1 MKKRILYMAM
11 MAAAFTS
18 CQDNTT
24 ETEYPHD
31 ASLDI
36 KVGSID
42 CGSADAVVVENI
54 TKSATTRASQ
64 KAEEVEWLKD
74 PLLKGIDVS
83 YYLRSDENKNTSTA
97 VLKLLP
103 ETDQVAGDSTKYSF
117 NYKDE
122 NGQETPKPAQW
133 KGNAGHVFH
142 GFYIPE
148 GISNGDIS
156 NQSESEIS
164 NELNAES
171 YYDKL
176 WRYLSMP
183 PNHEIMATVGY
194 VRLPFRH
201 RLSRVLAYV
210 LIDPDLKTSIKDN
223 IISFENVKVLQKV
236 VGTTPKWTTARKVVP
251 HSMGTSGSVNKK
263 LEQTDENF
271 LVFRNTTSN
280 TFVYPTDDAWA
291 NVKAAYDN
299 NKENSGYEEINY
311 GKVPCFDIIVRP
323 TYTSS
328 ALVMYDEDMSNGMT
342 AAKYADKTNSIDF
355 VVDLVNGLSYNKTF
369 KFDLD
374 ANYQTAVFL
383 RISREKVDYQTMG
396 SELWQ
401 QYEATDG
408 YYGVDNDLNHRLS
421 LAGGS
426 WQRAYRNSSFDPGIT
441 DGDSYMEQ
449 YVDGTK
455 WIEMFKNA
463 VMPTETIKAN
473 IPSDNHWGDY
483 FVLDNDITINT
494 SDLSSDFIFTGH
506 LDGRGHTIELTGER
520 GYLFD
525 GLNGTY
531 DVQPGQANCHLEKD
545 LDGNSA
551 TIPLKGYRAEVM
563 NLKIK
568 GGKLFSSAAEADKEN
583 KITGIVY
590 NCKEETE

>member
-11 MAAAFTS
+11 MAAAFAS
-18 CQDNTT
+18 CQDNTI

-64 KAEEVEWLKD
+64 KAEDVEWLKD
-74 PLLKGIDVS
+74 PLRNGIDVR
-83 YYLRSDENKNTSTA
+83 YYLRSDKDQNTSTA

-103 ETDQVAGDSTKYSF
+103 ETEQVAGDSTKYSF
-117 NYKDE
+117 NYKEE
-122 NGQETPKPAQW
+122 NGQETQKPAQW

-142 GFYIPE
+142 GFYIPDD
-148 GISNGDIS
+148 ISNGDIS

-164 NELNAES
+164 NEQNAES

-210 LIDPDLKTSIKDN
+210 LIDPDLKTSIKDD
-223 IISFENVKVLQKV
+223 IISFENVKVLEKV
-236 VGTTPKWTTARKVVP
+236 EGTTPRWKTARKVVP

-328 ALVMYDEDMSNGMT
+328 ALVMYDEDMSNGMNT
-342 AAKYADKTNSIDF
+342 AKYADETNSIDF

-426 WQRAYRNSSFDPGIT
+426 WQRAYRNSSFDPEIT
-441 DGDSYMEQ
+441 DGDFYKEQ
-449 YVDGTK
+449 YVDDDT
-455 WIEMFKNA
+455 WIGMFKNA
-463 VMPTETIKAN
+463 VMPTDTIKAN
-473 IPSDNHWGDY
+473 ILSDNHWGDY
-483 FVLDNDITINT
+483 FVLDKDITIDV
-494 SDLSSDFIFTGH
+494 SEFPADFIFTGH
-506 LDGRGHTIELTGER
+506 LDGRGHTIVLTGER

-551 TIPLKGYRAEVM
+551 TIPLSGYRAEVM

-568 GGKLFSSAAEADKEN
+568 GGKLFSSTAEEDKEN

>member
-11 MAAAFTS
+11 MAAAFAS
-18 CQDNTT
+18 CQDNTI

-64 KAEEVEWLKD
+64 KAEDVEWLKD
-74 PLLKGIDVS
+74 PLRNGIDVS

-122 NGQETPKPAQW
+122 NGQETTKPAQW

-148 GISNGDIS
+148 GISNGEIG
-156 NQSESEIS
+156 NQSKSEIS
-164 NELNAES
+164 NEPNAES

-210 LIDPDLKTSIKDN
+210 LIDPDLKTSIKDD
-223 IISFENVKVLQKV
+223 IISFENVKVLEKV
-236 VGTTPKWTTARKVVP
+236 EGTTPKWTTARKVVP

-328 ALVMYDEDMSNGMT
+328 ALVMYDEDMSNGMN
-342 AAKYADKTNSIDF
+342 AAKYADETNSIDF

-441 DGDSYMEQ
+441 DGDFYKEQ
-449 YVDGTK
+449 YVDSTK
-455 WIEMFKNA
+455 WIRMFKNA
-463 VMPTETIKAN
+463 VMPTDTIKAN
-473 IPSDNHWGDY
+473 ILSDNHWGDY
-483 FVLDNDITINT
+483 FVLDKDITIDV
-494 SDLSSDFIFTGH
+494 SEFPADFIFTGH

-531 DVQPGQANCHLEKD
+531 DAQPGQANCHLEKD

-568 GGKLFSSAAEADKEN
+568 GGKLFSPAAVEDKEN

-590 NCKEETE
+590 NCEEVTE

>member
-54 TKSATTRASQ
+54 TKSATTRASH

-148 GISNGDIS
+148 GISNGEIG
-156 NQSESEIS
+156 NQSKSEIS
-164 NELNAES
+164 NEQNSES

-328 ALVMYDEDMSNGMT
+328 ALVMYDEDMSSEMT
-342 AAKYADKTNSIDF
+342 AAKYAAETNSIDF

-463 VMPTETIKAN
+463 VMPTDTIKPN

-531 DVQPGQANCHLEKD
+531 DAQPGQANCHLEKD

-568 GGKLFSSAAEADKEN
+568 GGKLFKEN
-583 KITGIVY
+583 ATITGIVY
-590 NCKEETE
+590 NCKEVTE

>member
-11 MAAAFTS
+11 MAAAFAS
-18 CQDNTT
+18 CQDNTI

-64 KAEEVEWLKD
+64 KAEDVEWLKD

-122 NGQETPKPAQW
+122 NGQETQKPAQW

-148 GISNGDIS
+148 GISNGEIG
-156 NQSESEIS
+156 NQSKSEIS
-164 NELNAES
+164 NEPNAES

-210 LIDPDLKTSIKDN
+210 LIDPDLKTSIKDS
-223 IISFENVKVLQKV
+223 IISFENVKVLEKV
-236 VGTTPKWTTARKVVP
+236 EGTTPRWTTARKVVP

-328 ALVMYDEDMSNGMT
+328 ALVMYDEDMSNGMN
-342 AAKYADKTNSIDF
+342 AAKYADETNSIDF

-441 DGDSYMEQ
+441 DGDFYKEQ
-449 YVDGTK
+449 YVDSTK
-455 WIEMFKNA
+455 WIGMFKNA
-463 VMPTETIKAN
+463 VMPTDTIKAN

-531 DVQPGQANCHLEKD
+531 EAAAGQANCHKE
-545 LDGNSA
+545 GGV
-551 TIPLKGYRAEVM
+551 IVPEKGYRAEVR
-563 NLKIK
+563 NVKIK

-590 NCKEETE
+590 DCEEVTE

>member
-11 MAAAFTS
+11 MAAAFAS
-18 CQDNTT
+18 CQDNTI

-64 KAEEVEWLKD
+64 KAEEVEWLKV
-74 PLLKGIDVS
+74 PLRNGIDVS

-103 ETDQVAGDSTKYSF
+103 ETEQVAGDSTKYSF

-122 NGQETPKPAQW
+122 NGQETQKPAQW

-142 GFYIPE
+142 GFYIPDD
-148 GISNGDIS
+148 ISNGDIS

-194 VRLPFRH
+194 VRLPFRD

-210 LIDPDLKTSIKDN
+210 LIDPDLKTSIKDS
-223 IISFENVKVLQKV
+223 IISFENVKVLEKV
-236 VGTTPKWTTARKVVP
+236 EGTTPRWTTARKVVP

-328 ALVMYDEDMSNGMT
+328 ALVMYDEDMSNGMN
-342 AAKYADKTNSIDF
+342 AAKYADETNSIDF

-441 DGDSYMEQ
+441 DGDFYKEQ
-449 YVDGTK
+449 YVDSTK
-455 WIEMFKNA
+455 WIGMFKNA
-463 VMPTETIKAN
+463 VMPTDTIKAN
-473 IPSDNHWGDY
+473 ILSDNHWGDY
-483 FVLDNDITINT
+483 FVLDKDITIDV
-494 SDLSSDFIFTGH
+494 SEFPADFIFTGH
-506 LDGRGHTIELTGER
+506 LDGRGHTITLTGER

-531 DVQPGQANCHLEKD
+531 DAQPGQANCHLEKD

-568 GGKLFSSAAEADKEN
+568 GGKLFKEN
-583 KITGIVY
+583 ATITGIVY

>member
-11 MAAAFTS
+11 MAAAFAS
-18 CQDNTT
+18 CQDNTI

-64 KAEEVEWLKD
+64 KAEDVEWLKD
-74 PLLKGIDVS
+74 PLRNGIDVS

-103 ETDQVAGDSTKYSF
+103 ETHQVAGDSTKYSF

-148 GISNGDIS
+148 GISNGEIG
-156 NQSESEIS
+156 NQSKSEIS

-236 VGTTPKWTTARKVVP
+236 EGTTPKWTTARKVVP

-328 ALVMYDEDMSNGMT
+328 ALVMYDEDMSNGMN
-342 AAKYADKTNSIDF
+342 AAKYADETNSIDF

-441 DGDSYMEQ
+441 DGDFYKEQ
-449 YVDGTK
+449 YVDSTK
-455 WIEMFKNA
+455 WIGMFKNA
-463 VMPTETIKAN
+463 VMPTDTIKAN

-531 DVQPGQANCHLEKD
+531 EAAAGQANCHKE
-545 LDGNSA
+545 GGV
-551 TIPLKGYRAEVM
+551 IVPEKGYRAEVM

-568 GGKLFSSAAEADKEN
+568 GGKLFSSAAEEDKEN

-590 NCKEETE
+590 NCKEVTE

>member
-11 MAAAFTS
+11 MAAAFAS
-18 CQDNTT
+18 CQDNTI

-64 KAEEVEWLKD
+64 KAEEVEWLKV
-74 PLLKGIDVS
+74 PLRNGIDVS

-103 ETDQVAGDSTKYSF
+103 ETHQVAGDSTKYSF

-122 NGQETPKPAQW
+122 NGQETQKPAQW

-148 GISNGDIS
+148 GISNGEIG
-156 NQSESEIS
+156 NQSKSEIS
-164 NELNAES
+164 NEPNAES

-210 LIDPDLKTSIKDN
+210 LIDPDLKTSIKDS
-223 IISFENVKVLQKV
+223 IISFENVKVLEKV
-236 VGTTPKWTTARKVVP
+236 EGTTPRWTTARKVVP

-328 ALVMYDEDMSNGMT
+328 ALVMYDEDMSNGMN
-342 AAKYADKTNSIDF
+342 AAKYADETNSIDF

-441 DGDSYMEQ
+441 DGDFYKEQ
-449 YVDGTK
+449 YVDSTK
-455 WIEMFKNA
+455 WIGMFKNA
-463 VMPTETIKAN
+463 VMPTDTIKAN

-494 SDLSSDFIFTGH
+494 SNLPSDFIFTGH
-506 LDGRGHTIELTGER
+506 LDGRGHTITLTGER

-551 TIPLKGYRAEVM
+551 TIPLSGYRAEVM

-568 GGKLFSSAAEADKEN
+568 GGKLFSSTAE
-583 KITGIVY
+583 
-590 NCKEETE
+590 EEHYIAYW

>member
-11 MAAAFTS
+11 MAAAFAS
-18 CQDNTT
+18 CQDNTI

-64 KAEEVEWLKD
+64 KAEDVEWLKD
-74 PLLKGIDVS
+74 PLRNGIDVS

-122 NGQETPKPAQW
+122 NGQESQKPAQW

-148 GISNGDIS
+148 GISNGEIG

-164 NELNAES
+164 NEPNAES

-210 LIDPDLKTSIKDN
+210 LIDPDLKTSIKDD
-223 IISFENVKVLQKV
+223 IISFENVKVLEKV
-236 VGTTPKWTTARKVVP
+236 EGTTPRWTTARKVVP

-328 ALVMYDEDMSNGMT
+328 ALVMYDEDMSNGMN
-342 AAKYADKTNSIDF
+342 AAKYADETNSIDF

-426 WQRAYRNSSFDPGIT
+426 WQRAYRNSSFKPGIT
-441 DGDSYMEQ
+441 DGDFYKEQ
-449 YVDGTK
+449 YVDDDIWK
-455 WIEMFKNA
+455 QYFFSA
-463 VMPTETIKAN
+463 VMPNYIE
-473 IPSDNHWGDY
+473 PLEESYVMNHWGDY
-483 FVLDNDITINT
+483 FVLDKDITINV
-494 SDLSSDFIFTGH
+494 SEFPADFIFTGH
-506 LDGRGHTIELTGER
+506 LDGRGYTITLTGGTDDTR
-520 GYLFD
+520 YLFD

-531 DVQPGQANCHLEKD
+531 DAEAGQANCHKE
-545 LDGNSA
+545 GGV
-551 TIPLKGYRAEVM
+551 IVPEKGYRAEVM

-568 GGKLFSSAAEADKEN
+568 GGKLFKEN
-583 KITGIVY
+583 ATITGIVY

>member
-64 KAEEVEWLKD
+64 KAEEVEWLKV
-74 PLLKGIDVS
+74 PLRNGIDVR

-103 ETDQVAGDSTKYSF
+103 ETHQVAGDSTKYSF

-122 NGQETPKPAQW
+122 NGQETQKPAQW

-148 GISNGDIS
+148 GISNGEIG
-156 NQSESEIS
+156 NQSKSEIS
-164 NELNAES
+164 NEPNAES

-223 IISFENVKVLQKV
+223 IISFENVKVLEKV
-236 VGTTPKWTTARKVVP
+236 EGTTPKWTTARKVVP

-328 ALVMYDEDMSNGMT
+328 ALVMYDEDMSNGMN
-342 AAKYADKTNSIDF
+342 AAKYADETNSIDF

-463 VMPTETIKAN
+463 VMPIDTIKAN

-531 DVQPGQANCHLEKD
+531 DAQPGQANCHLEKD

>member
-11 MAAAFTS
+11 MAAAFAS
-18 CQDNTT
+18 CQDNTI

-64 KAEEVEWLKD
+64 KAEEVEWLKV
-74 PLLKGIDVS
+74 PLRNGIDVS

-122 NGQETPKPAQW
+122 NGQETTKPAQW

-142 GFYIPE
+142 GFYIPDD
-148 GISNGDIS
+148 ISNGDIS

-236 VGTTPKWTTARKVVP
+236 EGTTPKWTTARKVVP

-328 ALVMYDEDMSNGMT
+328 ALVMYDEDMSNGMN
-342 AAKYADKTNSIDF
+342 AAKYADETNSIDF

-426 WQRAYRNSSFDPGIT
+426 WQRAYRNSSFDPEIT
-441 DGDSYMEQ
+441 DGDFYKEQ
-449 YVDGTK
+449 YVDDDT
-455 WIEMFKNA
+455 WIGMFKNA
-463 VMPTETIKAN
+463 VMPTDTIKAN
-473 IPSDNHWGDY
+473 ILSDNHWGDY
-483 FVLDNDITINT
+483 FVLDNDITIDV
-494 SDLSSDFIFTGH
+494 SEFPADFIFTGH
-506 LDGRGHTIELTGER
+506 LDGRGHTITLTGGTDDTR
-520 GYLFD
+520 YLFD

-531 DVQPGQANCHLEKD
+531 DAEAGQANCHKE
-545 LDGNSA
+545 GGV
-551 TIPLKGYRAEVM
+551 IVPEKGYRAEVM

-568 GGKLFSSAAEADKEN
+568 GGKLFSPAAVEDKET

-590 NCKEETE
+590 NCKEVTE

>member
-11 MAAAFTS
+11 MAAAFAS

-64 KAEEVEWLKD
+64 KAEDVEWLKD

-122 NGQETPKPAQW
+122 YGQETQKPAQW

-148 GISNGDIS
+148 GISNGEIG
-156 NQSESEIS
+156 NQSKSEIS
-164 NELNAES
+164 NEQNAES

-210 LIDPDLKTSIKDN
+210 LIDPDLKTSIKDS
-223 IISFENVKVLQKV
+223 IISFENVKVLEKV
-236 VGTTPKWTTARKVVP
+236 EGTTPRWTTARKVVP

-328 ALVMYDEDMSNGMT
+328 ALVMYDEDMSNGMN
-342 AAKYADKTNSIDF
+342 AAKYADETNSIDF

-441 DGDSYMEQ
+441 DGDFYKEQ
-449 YVDGTK
+449 YVDSTK
-455 WIEMFKNA
+455 WIGMFKNA
-463 VMPTETIKAN
+463 VMPTDTIKAN
-473 IPSDNHWGDY
+473 ILNDNHWGDY

-494 SDLSSDFIFTGH
+494 SNLPSDFIFTGH
-506 LDGRGHTIELTGER
+506 LDGRGHTITLTGER

-551 TIPLKGYRAEVM
+551 TIPLSGYRAEVM

-568 GGKLFSSAAEADKEN
+568 GGKLFSSTAEEDKEN

>member
-11 MAAAFTS
+11 MAAAFAS
-18 CQDNTT
+18 CQDNTI

-64 KAEEVEWLKD
+64 KAEEVEWLKV
-74 PLLKGIDVS
+74 PLRNGIDVS

-103 ETDQVAGDSTKYSF
+103 ETHQVAGDSTKYSF
-117 NYKDE
+117 NYKHE
-122 NGQETPKPAQW
+122 NGQETTKPAQW

-148 GISNGDIS
+148 GISNGEIG
-156 NQSESEIS
+156 NQSKSEIS
-164 NELNAES
+164 NELNEES

-210 LIDPDLKTSIKDN
+210 LIDPDLKTSIKDS
-223 IISFENVKVLQKV
+223 IISFENVKVLEKV
-236 VGTTPKWTTARKVVP
+236 EGTTPKWTTARKVVP

-328 ALVMYDEDMSNGMT
+328 ALVMYDEDMSNGMN
-342 AAKYADKTNSIDF
+342 AAKYADETNSIDF

-426 WQRAYRNSSFDPGIT
+426 WQRAYRNSSFKPGIT
-441 DGDSYMEQ
+441 DGDFYKEQ
-449 YVDGTK
+449 YVDDDIWK
-455 WIEMFKNA
+455 QYFFSA
-463 VMPTETIKAN
+463 VMPNYIE
-473 IPSDNHWGDY
+473 PLEESYVMNHWGDY
-483 FVLDNDITINT
+483 FVLDKDITINV
-494 SDLSSDFIFTGH
+494 SEFPADFIFTGH
-506 LDGRGHTIELTGER
+506 LDGRGYTITLTGGTDDTR
-520 GYLFD
+520 YLFD

-531 DVQPGQANCHLEKD
+531 DAEAGQANCHKE
-545 LDGNSA
+545 GGV
-551 TIPLKGYRAEVM
+551 IVPEKGYRAEVM

-568 GGKLFSSAAEADKEN
+568 GGKLFKEN
-583 KITGIVY
+583 ATITGIVY

>member
-11 MAAAFTS
+11 MAAAFAS
-18 CQDNTT
+18 CQDNTI

-103 ETDQVAGDSTKYSF
+103 ETNQVAGDSTKSSF

-122 NGQETPKPAQW
+122 NGQETTKPAQW

-142 GFYIPE
+142 GFYIPDD
-148 GISNGDIS
+148 ISNGDIS

-164 NELNAES
+164 NEPNAES

-210 LIDPDLKTSIKDN
+210 LIDPDLKTSIKDS
-223 IISFENVKVLQKV
+223 IISFENVKVLEKV
-236 VGTTPKWTTARKVVP
+236 EGTTPQWTTARKVVP

-328 ALVMYDEDMSNGMT
+328 ALVMYDEDMSNGMN
-342 AAKYADKTNSIDF
+342 AAKYADETNSIDF

-441 DGDSYMEQ
+441 DGDFYKEQ
-449 YVDGTK
+449 YVDDDTWK
-455 WIEMFKNA
+455 QYFFSA
-463 VMPTETIKAN
+463 VMPNYIE
-473 IPSDNHWGDY
+473 PLEESSVMNHWGDY
-483 FVLDNDITINT
+483 FVLDNDITIDV
-494 SDLSSDFIFTGH
+494 SEFPADFIFTGH
-506 LDGRGHTIELTGER
+506 LDGRGHTITLTGETDDTR
-520 GYLFD
+520 YLFD

-531 DVQPGQANCHLEKD
+531 DAEAGQANCHKE
-545 LDGNSA
+545 GGV
-551 TIPLKGYRAEVM
+551 IVPEKGYRAEVM

-568 GGKLFSSAAEADKEN
+568 GGKLFKEN
-583 KITGIVY
+583 ATITGIVY

>member
-11 MAAAFTS
+11 MAVAFAS
-18 CQDNTT
+18 CQDNTI

-64 KAEEVEWLKD
+64 KAEDVEWLKD
-74 PLLKGIDVS
+74 PLRNGIDVS

-103 ETDQVAGDSTKYSF
+103 ETHQVAGDSTKYSF

-122 NGQETPKPAQW
+122 NGQETQKPAQW

-142 GFYIPE
+142 GFYIPDD
-148 GISNGDIS
+148 ISNGDIS

-223 IISFENVKVLQKV
+223 IISFENVKVLEKV
-236 VGTTPKWTTARKVVP
+236 EGTTPEWTTARKVVP

-328 ALVMYDEDMSNGMT
+328 ALVMYDEDMSNGMN
-342 AAKYADKTNSIDF
+342 AAKYADETNSIDF

-426 WQRAYRNSSFDPGIT
+426 WQRAYRNSSFDPEIT
-441 DGDSYMEQ
+441 DGDFYKEQ

-455 WIEMFKNA
+455 WIRMFKNA
-463 VMPTETIKAN
+463 VMPTDTIKAN
-473 IPSDNHWGDY
+473 ILSDNHWGDY

-551 TIPLKGYRAEVM
+551 TIPLSGYRAEVM

-568 GGKLFSSAAEADKEN
+568 GGKLFSPAAVEDKEN

-590 NCKEETE
+590 NCEEVTE

>member
-11 MAAAFTS
+11 MAAAFAS
-18 CQDNTT
+18 CQDNTI

-64 KAEEVEWLKD
+64 KAEEVEWLKV
-74 PLLKGIDVS
+74 PLRNGIDVR
-83 YYLRSDENKNTSTA
+83 YYLRSDKDQNTSTA

-103 ETDQVAGDSTKYSF
+103 ETHQVAGDSTKYSF

-122 NGQETPKPAQW
+122 NGQETQKPAQW

-142 GFYIPE
+142 GFYIPDD
-148 GISNGDIS
+148 ISNGDIS
-156 NQSESEIS
+156 NQSKSEIS
-164 NELNAES
+164 NEQNAES

-210 LIDPDLKTSIKDN
+210 LIDPDLKTSIKDD
-223 IISFENVKVLQKV
+223 IISFENVKVLEKV
-236 VGTTPKWTTARKVVP
+236 EGTTPKWTTARKVVP

-328 ALVMYDEDMSNGMT
+328 ALVMYDEDMSNGMN
-342 AAKYADKTNSIDF
+342 AAKYADETNSIDF

-441 DGDSYMEQ
+441 DGDFYKEQ
-449 YVDGTK
+449 YVDDDTWK
-455 WIEMFKNA
+455 QYFFSA
-463 VMPTETIKAN
+463 VMPNYIE
-473 IPSDNHWGDY
+473 PLEESYVMNHWGDY
-483 FVLDNDITINT
+483 FVLDKDITIDV
-494 SDLSSDFIFTGH
+494 SEFPADFIFTGH
-506 LDGRGHTIELTGER
+506 LDGRGYTITLTGGTDDTR
-520 GYLFD
+520 YLFD

-531 DVQPGQANCHLEKD
+531 DAEAGQANCHKE
-545 LDGNSA
+545 GGV
-551 TIPLKGYRAEVM
+551 IVPEKGYRAEVM

-568 GGKLFSSAAEADKEN
+568 GGKLFSPAAVEDKEN

-590 NCKEETE
+590 NCEEVTE

>member
-11 MAAAFTS
+11 MAAAFAS
-18 CQDNTT
+18 CQDNTI

-64 KAEEVEWLKD
+64 KAEDVEWLKD
-74 PLLKGIDVS
+74 PLRNGIDVS

-122 NGQETPKPAQW
+122 NGQETQKPAQW

-148 GISNGDIS
+148 GISNGEIG
-156 NQSESEIS
+156 NQSKSEIS
-164 NELNAES
+164 NEQNAES

-210 LIDPDLKTSIKDN
+210 LIDPDLKTSIKDS
-223 IISFENVKVLQKV
+223 IISFENVKVLEKV
-236 VGTTPKWTTARKVVP
+236 EGTTPQWTTARKVVP

-328 ALVMYDEDMSNGMT
+328 ALVMYDEDMSNGMN
-342 AAKYADKTNSIDF
+342 AAKYADETNSIDF

-426 WQRAYRNSSFDPGIT
+426 WQRAYRNSSFKPGIT
-441 DGDSYMEQ
+441 DGDFYKEQ
-449 YVDGTK
+449 YVDSTK
-455 WIEMFKNA
+455 WIGMFKNA
-463 VMPTETIKAN
+463 VMPTDTIKAN

-531 DVQPGQANCHLEKD
+531 EAAAGQANCHKE
-545 LDGNSA
+545 GGV
-551 TIPLKGYRAEVM
+551 IVPEKGYRAEVM

-568 GGKLFSSAAEADKEN
+568 GGKLFSSAAVEDKEN

-590 NCKEETE
+590 NCEEVTE

>member
-11 MAAAFTS
+11 MAAAFAS
-18 CQDNTT
+18 CQDNTI

-64 KAEEVEWLKD
+64 KAEEVEWLKV
-74 PLLKGIDVS
+74 PLRNGIDVS

-103 ETDQVAGDSTKYSF
+103 ETHQVAGDSIKYSF

-122 NGQETPKPAQW
+122 NGQETTKPAQW

-148 GISNGDIS
+148 GISNGEIG

-164 NELNAES
+164 NEPNAES

-210 LIDPDLKTSIKDN
+210 LIDPDLKTSIKDS
-223 IISFENVKVLQKV
+223 IISFENVKVLEKV
-236 VGTTPKWTTARKVVP
+236 EGTTPQWTTARKVVP

-328 ALVMYDEDMSNGMT
+328 ALVMYDEDMSNGMN
-342 AAKYADKTNSIDF
+342 AAKYADETNSIDF

-441 DGDSYMEQ
+441 DGDFYKEQ
-449 YVDGTK
+449 YVDSTK
-455 WIEMFKNA
+455 WIGMFKNA
-463 VMPTETIKAN
+463 VMPKDTIKAN
-473 IPSDNHWGDY
+473 ILSDNHWGDY

-531 DVQPGQANCHLEKD
+531 EAAAGQANCHKE
-545 LDGNSA
+545 GGV
-551 TIPLKGYRAEVM
+551 IVPEKGYRAEVM

-568 GGKLFSSAAEADKEN
+568 GGKLFSSTAEEDKEN

>member
-11 MAAAFTS
+11 MAVAFAS
-18 CQDNTT
+18 CQDNTI

-64 KAEEVEWLKD
+64 KAEEVEWLKV
-74 PLLKGIDVS
+74 PLRNGIDVS

-103 ETDQVAGDSTKYSF
+103 ETNQVAGDSTKYSF

-122 NGQETPKPAQW
+122 NGQETTKPAQW

-148 GISNGDIS
+148 GISNGEIG

-164 NELNAES
+164 NEPNAES

-183 PNHEIMATVGY
+183 RNHEIMATVGY

-210 LIDPDLKTSIKDN
+210 LIDPDLKTSIKDS
-223 IISFENVKVLQKV
+223 IISFENVKVLEKV
-236 VGTTPKWTTARKVVP
+236 EGTTPRWKTARKVVP

-328 ALVMYDEDMSNGMT
+328 ALVMYDEDMSNGMN
-342 AAKYADKTNSIDF
+342 AAKYADETNSIDF

-441 DGDSYMEQ
+441 DGDFYKEQ
-449 YVDGTK
+449 YVDSTK
-455 WIEMFKNA
+455 WIGMFKNA
-463 VMPTETIKAN
+463 VMPKDTIKAN
-473 IPSDNHWGDY
+473 ILSDNHWGDY

-531 DVQPGQANCHLEKD
+531 EAAAGQANCHKE
-545 LDGNSA
+545 GGV
-551 TIPLKGYRAEVM
+551 IVPEKGYRAEVM

-568 GGKLFSSAAEADKEN
+568 GGKLFSPAAMEDKEN

-590 NCKEETE
+590 NCEEVTE

>member
-1 MKKRILYMAM
+1 M
-11 MAAAFTS
+11 MAAAFAS
-18 CQDNTT
+18 CQDNTI

-64 KAEEVEWLKD
+64 KAEDVEWLKD

-103 ETDQVAGDSTKYSF
+103 ETEQVAGDSTKYSF

-122 NGQETPKPAQW
+122 KGQETQKPAQW

-148 GISNGDIS
+148 GISNGEIG
-156 NQSESEIS
+156 NQSKSEIS
-164 NELNAES
+164 NEPNAES

-210 LIDPDLKTSIKDN
+210 LIDPDLKTEIKDN
-223 IISFENVKVLQKV
+223 ILSFENVKVRQKV
-236 VGTTPKWTTARKVVP
+236 KGTTPKWTTARKVVP

-328 ALVMYDEDMSNGMT
+328 ALVMYDEDMSNGMN
-342 AAKYADKTNSIDF
+342 AAKYADETNSIDF

-441 DGDSYMEQ
+441 DGDFYKEQ
-449 YVDGTK
+449 YVDSTK
-455 WIEMFKNA
+455 WIGMFKNA
-463 VMPTETIKAN
+463 VMPTDTIKAN
-473 IPSDNHWGDY
+473 VPSDNHWGDY

-531 DVQPGQANCHLEKD
+531 EAAAGQANCHKE
-545 LDGNSA
+545 GGV
-551 TIPLKGYRAEVM
+551 IVPEKGYRAEVM

-568 GGKLFSSAAEADKEN
+568 GGKLFSPAAMEDKEN

-590 NCKEETE
+590 NCEEVTE

>member
-64 KAEEVEWLKD
+64 KAEEVEWLKV
-74 PLLKGIDVS
+74 PLRNGIDVR
-83 YYLRSDENKNTSTA
+83 YYLRSDKDKNTSTA

-117 NYKDE
+117 NYKNE
-122 NGQETPKPAQW
+122 NGQETTKPAQW

-148 GISNGDIS
+148 GISNGEIG
-156 NQSESEIS
+156 NQSKSEIS
-164 NELNAES
+164 NEQNSES

-210 LIDPDLKTSIKDN
+210 LIDPDLKTSIKHD
-223 IISFENVKVLQKV
+223 IISFENVKVLEKV
-236 VGTTPKWTTARKVVP
+236 EGTTPRWTTARKVVP

-328 ALVMYDEDMSNGMT
+328 ALVMYDEDMSNGMN
-342 AAKYADKTNSIDF
+342 AAKYADETNSIDF

-426 WQRAYRNSSFDPGIT
+426 WQRAYRNSSFKPGIT
-441 DGDSYMEQ
+441 DGDFYKEQ
-449 YVDGTK
+449 YVDDTK
-455 WIEMFKNA
+455 WIGMFKNA
-463 VMPTETIKAN
+463 VMPTDRIKAN

-531 DVQPGQANCHLEKD
+531 DAQPGQANCHLEKD

-568 GGKLFSSAAEADKEN
+568 GGKLFKEN
-583 KITGIVY
+583 ATITGIVY
-590 NCKEETE
+590 NCKEVTE

>member
-11 MAAAFTS
+11 MAAAFAS
-18 CQDNTT
+18 CQDNTI

-36 KVGSID
+36 KVGSLD

-64 KAEEVEWLKD
+64 KAEDVEWLKD

-122 NGQETPKPAQW
+122 NGQESQKPAQW

-148 GISNGDIS
+148 GISNGEIG

-164 NELNAES
+164 NEPNAES

-223 IISFENVKVLQKV
+223 IISFENVKVLEKV
-236 VGTTPKWTTARKVVP
+236 EGTTPQWTTARKVVP

-328 ALVMYDEDMSNGMT
+328 ALVMYDEDMSNGMN
-342 AAKYADKTNSIDF
+342 AAKYADETNSIDF

-441 DGDSYMEQ
+441 DGDFYKEQ
-449 YVDGTK
+449 YVDSTK
-455 WIEMFKNA
+455 WIGMFKNA
-463 VMPTETIKAN
+463 VMPTDTIKAN
-473 IPSDNHWGDY
+473 ILSDNHWGDY
-483 FVLDNDITINT
+483 FVLDNDITIDV
-494 SDLSSDFIFTGH
+494 SEFPVDFIFTGH
-506 LDGRGHTIELTGER
+506 LDGRGHTIVLTGER

-531 DVQPGQANCHLEKD
+531 DAQPGQANCHLEKD

-568 GGKLFSSAAEADKEN
+568 GGKLFSPAAVEDKEN

-590 NCKEETE
+590 NCKEVTE

>member
-11 MAAAFTS
+11 MAAAFAS
-18 CQDNTT
+18 CQDNTI

-64 KAEEVEWLKD
+64 KAEEVEWLKV
-74 PLLKGIDVS
+74 PLRNGIDVS

-103 ETDQVAGDSTKYSF
+103 ETEQVAGDSTKYSF

-122 NGQETPKPAQW
+122 NGQETQKPAQW

-148 GISNGDIS
+148 GISNGEIG

-164 NELNAES
+164 NEQNAES

-210 LIDPDLKTSIKDN
+210 LIDPDLKTSIKDD
-223 IISFENVKVLQKV
+223 IISFENVKVLEKV
-236 VGTTPKWTTARKVVP
+236 EGTTPRWKTARKVVP

-328 ALVMYDEDMSNGMT
+328 ALVMYDEDMSNGMN
-342 AAKYADKTNSIDF
+342 AAKYADETNSIDF

-441 DGDSYMEQ
+441 DGDFYKEQ
-449 YVDGTK
+449 YVDSTK

-463 VMPTETIKAN
+463 VMPSDTIKAN
-473 IPSDNHWGDY
+473 ILNDNHWGDY

-494 SDLSSDFIFTGH
+494 SNLPSDFIFTGH

-551 TIPLKGYRAEVM
+551 TIPLSGYRAEVM

-568 GGKLFSSAAEADKEN
+568 GGKLFSPAAVEDKEN

-590 NCKEETE
+590 NCEEVTE

>member
-11 MAAAFTS
+11 MAAAFAS
-18 CQDNTT
+18 CQDNTI

-64 KAEEVEWLKD
+64 KAEEVEWLKV
-74 PLLKGIDVS
+74 PLRNGIDVS

-122 NGQETPKPAQW
+122 YGQETQKPAQW

-148 GISNGDIS
+148 GISNGEIG

-164 NELNAES
+164 NEPNAES

-210 LIDPDLKTSIKDN
+210 LIDPDLKTSIKDS
-223 IISFENVKVLQKV
+223 IISFENVKVLEKV
-236 VGTTPKWTTARKVVP
+236 EGTTPRWTTARKVVP

-328 ALVMYDEDMSNGMT
+328 ALVMYDEDMSNGMN
-342 AAKYADKTNSIDF
+342 AAKYADETNSIDF

-426 WQRAYRNSSFDPGIT
+426 WQRAYRNSSFDQGIT
-441 DGDSYMEQ
+441 DGD
-449 YVDGTK
+449 
-455 WIEMFKNA
+455 F
-463 VMPTETIKAN
+463 
-473 IPSDNHWGDY
+473 
-483 FVLDNDITINT
+483 
-494 SDLSSDFIFTGH
+494 
-506 LDGRGHTIELTGER
+506 
-520 GYLFD
+520 
-525 GLNGTY
+525 
-531 DVQPGQANCHLEKD
+531 
-545 LDGNSA
+545 
-551 TIPLKGYRAEVM
+551 
-563 NLKIK
+563 
-568 GGKLFSSAAEADKEN
+568 
-583 KITGIVY
+583 
-590 NCKEETE
+590 

>member
-1 MKKRILYMAM
+1 M
-11 MAAAFTS
+11 MAAAFAS
-18 CQDNTT
+18 CQDNTI

-64 KAEEVEWLKD
+64 KAEDVEWLKD

-122 NGQETPKPAQW
+122 KGQETQKPAQW

-148 GISNGDIS
+148 GISNGEIG

-164 NELNAES
+164 NEPNAES

-210 LIDPDLKTSIKDN
+210 LIDPDLKTSIKDD

-236 VGTTPKWTTARKVVP
+236 KGTTPKWTTARKVVP

-328 ALVMYDEDMSNGMT
+328 ALVMYDEDMSNGMN
-342 AAKYADKTNSIDF
+342 AAKYADETNSIDF

-441 DGDSYMEQ
+441 DGDFYKEQ
-449 YVDGTK
+449 YVDSTK
-455 WIEMFKNA
+455 WIGMFKNA
-463 VMPTETIKAN
+463 VMPTDTIKAN
-473 IPSDNHWGDY
+473 ILNDNHWGDY

-494 SDLSSDFIFTGH
+494 SNLPSDFIFTGH
-506 LDGRGHTIELTGER
+506 LDGRGHTIVLTGER

-545 LDGNSA
+545 LDDNSA
-551 TIPLKGYRAEVM
+551 TIPLSGYRAEVM

-568 GGKLFSSAAEADKEN
+568 GGKLFSPAAVEDKEN

-590 NCKEETE
+590 NCEEVTE

>member
-11 MAAAFTS
+11 MAAAFAS
-18 CQDNTT
+18 CQDNTI

-54 TKSATTRASQ
+54 TKSVTTRASH
-64 KAEEVEWLKD
+64 KAEDVEWLKD

-122 NGQETPKPAQW
+122 NGQVTQKPAQW

-148 GISNGDIS
+148 SISNGEIG
-156 NQSESEIS
+156 NQSKSEIS
-164 NELNAES
+164 NEQNAES

-210 LIDPDLKTSIKDN
+210 LIDPDLKTSIKDS
-223 IISFENVKVLQKV
+223 IISFENVKVLQMV
-236 VGTTPKWTTARKVVP
+236 EGTTPKWITARKVVP

-328 ALVMYDEDMSNGMT
+328 ALVMYDEDMSNGMN
-342 AAKYADKTNSIDF
+342 AAKYADETNSIDF

-426 WQRAYRNSSFDPGIT
+426 WQRAYRNSSFDPEIT
-441 DGDSYMEQ
+441 DGDFYKEQ
-449 YVDGTK
+449 YVAGTK

-463 VMPTETIKAN
+463 VMPSDTIKAN

-531 DVQPGQANCHLEKD
+531 DAQPGQANCHLEKD

-568 GGKLFSSAAEADKEN
+568 GGKLFSSTAEEDKEN

-590 NCKEETE
+590 NCKEVTE

>member
-1 MKKRILYMAM
+1 M
-11 MAAAFTS
+11 
-18 CQDNTT
+18 
-24 ETEYPHD
+24 
-31 ASLDI
+31 
-36 KVGSID
+36 
-42 CGSADAVVVENI
+42 
-54 TKSATTRASQ
+54 
-64 KAEEVEWLKD
+64 
-74 PLLKGIDVS
+74 
-83 YYLRSDENKNTSTA
+83 
-97 VLKLLP
+97 LKLLP

-122 NGQETPKPAQW
+122 NGQESQKPAQW

-148 GISNGDIS
+148 GISNGEIG
-156 NQSESEIS
+156 NQSKSEIS
-164 NELNAES
+164 NEQNSES

-210 LIDPDLKTSIKDN
+210 LIDPDLKTSIKDD
-223 IISFENVKVLQKV
+223 IISFENVKVLEKV
-236 VGTTPKWTTARKVVP
+236 EGTTPKWTTARKVVP

-328 ALVMYDEDMSNGMT
+328 ALVMYDEDMSNGMN
-342 AAKYADKTNSIDF
+342 AAKYADETNSIDF

-426 WQRAYRNSSFDPGIT
+426 WQRAYRNSSFDPEIT
-441 DGDSYMEQ
+441 DGDFYKEQ
-449 YVDGTK
+449 YVAGTK

-463 VMPTETIKAN
+463 VMPTDTIKAS
-473 IPSDNHWGDY
+473 ILSDNHWGDY

-494 SDLSSDFIFTGH
+494 SNLPSDFIFTGH
-506 LDGRGHTIELTGER
+506 LDGRGHTIVLTGER

-531 DVQPGQANCHLEKD
+531 EAAAGQANCHKE
-545 LDGNSA
+545 GGV
-551 TIPLKGYRAEVM
+551 IVPEKGYRAEVM

-568 GGKLFSSAAEADKEN
+568 GGKLFSPAAVEDKEN

-590 NCKEETE
+590 NCEEVTE

>member
-11 MAAAFTS
+11 MAAAFAS

-64 KAEEVEWLKD
+64 KAEEVEWLKV
-74 PLLKGIDVS
+74 PLRNGIDVR

-103 ETDQVAGDSTKYSF
+103 ETHQVAGDSTKYSF

-122 NGQETPKPAQW
+122 NGQETQKPAQW

-148 GISNGDIS
+148 GISNGEIG
-156 NQSESEIS
+156 NQSKSEIS
-164 NELNAES
+164 NEPNAES

-328 ALVMYDEDMSNGMT
+328 ALVMYDEDMSNDMN
-342 AAKYADKTNSIDF
+342 AAKYAAETNSIDF
-355 VVDLVNGLSYNKTF
+355 VVDLVNGLSYHKTF

-426 WQRAYRNSSFDPGIT
+426 WQRAYRNSSFKPGIT
-441 DGDSYMEQ
+441 DGEFYKEQ

-455 WIEMFKNA
+455 WIGMFKNA
-463 VMPTETIKAN
+463 VMPTDTIKAN

-531 DVQPGQANCHLEKD
+531 DAQPGQANCHLEKD

>member
-11 MAAAFTS
+11 MAAAFAS
-18 CQDNTT
+18 CQDNTI

-64 KAEEVEWLKD
+64 KAEDVEWLKD

-103 ETDQVAGDSTKYSF
+103 ETHQVAGDSTKYSF

-122 NGQETPKPAQW
+122 NGQETQKPAQW

-148 GISNGDIS
+148 GISNGEIG
-156 NQSESEIS
+156 NQSKSEIS
-164 NELNAES
+164 NEQNAES

-210 LIDPDLKTSIKDN
+210 LIDPDLKTSIKDS
-223 IISFENVKVLQKV
+223 IISFENVKVLEKV
-236 VGTTPKWTTARKVVP
+236 EGTTPQWTTARKVVP

-328 ALVMYDEDMSNGMT
+328 ALVMYDEDMSNGMN
-342 AAKYADKTNSIDF
+342 AAKYADETNSIDF

-441 DGDSYMEQ
+441 DGDFYKEQ
-449 YVDGTK
+449 YVDSTK
-455 WIEMFKNA
+455 WIGMFKNA
-463 VMPTETIKAN
+463 VMPTDTIKAN

-531 DVQPGQANCHLEKD
+531 EAAAGQANCHKE
-545 LDGNSA
+545 GGV
-551 TIPLKGYRAEVM
+551 IVPEKGYRAEVM

-590 NCKEETE
+590 NCKEVTE

>member
-1 MKKRILYMAM
+1 MAM
-11 MAAAFTS
+11 MAAAFAS
-18 CQDNTT
+18 CQDNTI

-64 KAEEVEWLKD
+64 KAEDVEWLKD

-122 NGQETPKPAQW
+122 NGQETTKPAQW

-148 GISNGDIS
+148 GISNGEIG

-164 NELNAES
+164 NEQNAES

-210 LIDPDLKTSIKDN
+210 LIDPDLKTSIKDS
-223 IISFENVKVLQKV
+223 IISFENVKVLEKV
-236 VGTTPKWTTARKVVP
+236 EGTTPRWTTARKVVP

-328 ALVMYDEDMSNGMT
+328 ALVMYDEDMSNGMN
-342 AAKYADKTNSIDF
+342 AAKYADETNSIDF

-441 DGDSYMEQ
+441 DGDFYKEQ
-449 YVDGTK
+449 YVDSTK
-455 WIEMFKNA
+455 WIGMFKNA
-463 VMPTETIKAN
+463 VMPTDTIKAN
-473 IPSDNHWGDY
+473 IPSYNHWGDY
-483 FVLDNDITINT
+483 FVLDKDITIDV
-494 SDLSSDFIFTGH
+494 SEFPADFIFTGH
-506 LDGRGHTIELTGER
+506 LDGRGHTITLTGER

-531 DVQPGQANCHLEKD
+531 NAQPGQANCHLEKD

-568 GGKLFSSAAEADKEN
+568 GGKLFKEN
-583 KITGIVY
+583 ATITGIVY
-590 NCKEETE
+590 NCKEVTE

>member
-1 MKKRILYMAM
+1 MKKKIIYVALMTAGLG
-11 MAAAFTS
+11 S
-18 CQDNTT
+18 CQDTTT
-24 ETEYPHD
+24 EAYISHD
-31 ASLDI
+31 ASQDI

-42 CGSADAVVVENI
+42 CG
-54 TKSATTRASQ
+54 SATTRASQ
-64 KAEEVEWLKD
+64 KAEEVDWLIE
-74 PLLKGIDVS
+74 PLKKGIDVS
-83 YYLRSDENKNTSTA
+83 YYLRSDMSKGTSTA
-97 VLKLLP
+97 MLKLQDENP
-103 ETDQVAGDSTKYSF
+103 AESDSALYSL
-117 NYKDE
+117 NYKE
-122 NGQETPKPAQW
+122 NGVETTKPAQW

-148 GISNGDIS
+148 DISNGEIGDQSKSDIS
-156 NQSESEIS
+156 NEPD
-164 NELNAES
+164 AES

-210 LIDPDLKTSIKDN
+210 LIDPNLKTSIKDN
-223 IISFENVKVLQKV
+223 IISFENVKVLEKV
-236 VGTTPKWTTARKVVP
+236 EGTTPRWTTARKIVP
-251 HSMGTSGSVNKK
+251 HTLPLSGSVNKK
-263 LEQTDENF
+263 LEETDKDF

-280 TFVYPTDDAWA
+280 TYIYPTDNTWA
-291 NVKAAYDN
+291 SVKTAYEKDKDN
-299 NKENSGYEEINY
+299 CGYEEINY

-342 AAKYADKTNSIDF
+342 AEKYANEKNSIDF
-355 VVDLVNGLSYNKTF
+355 VVNLKNGLSYHK
-369 KFDLD
+369 KFEFDFD

-426 WQRAYRNSSFDPGIT
+426 WQRAYRNSSFDHGIT
-441 DGDSYMEQ
+441 DGDFYKEQ

-455 WIEMFKNA
+455 WIGMFKNA
-463 VMPTETIKAN
+463 VMPSDTIKAN
-473 IPSDNHWGDY
+473 IPIDNHWGDY

-531 DVQPGQANCHLEKD
+531 DAQPGQANCHLEKD

-568 GGKLFSSAAEADKEN
+568 GGKLFKEN
-583 KITGIVY
+583 ATITGIVY

>member
-11 MAAAFTS
+11 MAAAFAS
-18 CQDNTT
+18 CQDNTI

-54 TKSATTRASQ
+54 TKSATTRTSQ
-64 KAEEVEWLKD
+64 KAEEVEWLKV
-74 PLLKGIDVS
+74 PLRNGIDVS

-103 ETDQVAGDSTKYSF
+103 ETVQVAGDSTKYSF

-122 NGQETPKPAQW
+122 NGQETQKPAQW

-148 GISNGDIS
+148 GISNGEIG
-156 NQSESEIS
+156 NQSKSEIS
-164 NELNAES
+164 NEQNSES

-210 LIDPDLKTSIKDN
+210 LIDPDLKTSIKDT
-223 IISFENVKVLQKV
+223 IISFENVKVLEKV
-236 VGTTPKWTTARKVVP
+236 EGTTPKWTTARKVVP

-291 NVKAAYDN
+291 NVKAAYDA
-299 NKENSGYEEINY
+299 NSESCGYEEINY

-342 AAKYADKTNSIDF
+342 AAKYAAETNSIDF

-426 WQRAYRNSSFDPGIT
+426 WQRAYRNSSFEYGIT
-441 DGDSYMEQ
+441 DGDFYKEQ
-449 YVDGTK
+449 YVAGTK

-463 VMPTETIKAN
+463 VMPSDTIKAN
-473 IPSDNHWGDY
+473 IPIDNNWSD
-483 FVLDNDITINT
+483 
-494 SDLSSDFIFTGH
+494 
-506 LDGRGHTIELTGER
+506 
-520 GYLFD
+520 
-525 GLNGTY
+525 
-531 DVQPGQANCHLEKD
+531 
-545 LDGNSA
+545 
-551 TIPLKGYRAEVM
+551 
-563 NLKIK
+563 
-568 GGKLFSSAAEADKEN
+568 
-583 KITGIVY
+583 
-590 NCKEETE
+590 

>member
-11 MAAAFTS
+11 MAVAFAS
-18 CQDNTT
+18 CQDNTI

-64 KAEEVEWLKD
+64 KAEEVEWLKV
-74 PLLKGIDVS
+74 PLRNGIDVS

-122 NGQETPKPAQW
+122 NGQETTKPAQW

-148 GISNGDIS
+148 GISNGEIG

-164 NELNAES
+164 NEPNAES

-183 PNHEIMATVGY
+183 RNHEIMATVGY

-210 LIDPDLKTSIKDN
+210 LIDPDLKTSIKDS
-223 IISFENVKVLQKV
+223 IISFENVKVLEKV
-236 VGTTPKWTTARKVVP
+236 EGTTPRWKTARKVVP

-328 ALVMYDEDMSNGMT
+328 ALVMYDEDMSNGMN
-342 AAKYADKTNSIDF
+342 AAKYADETNSIDF

-441 DGDSYMEQ
+441 DGDFYKEQ
-449 YVDGTK
+449 YVDSTK
-455 WIEMFKNA
+455 WIGMFKNA
-463 VMPTETIKAN
+463 VMPKDTIKAN
-473 IPSDNHWGDY
+473 ILSDNHWGDY

-531 DVQPGQANCHLEKD
+531 EAAAGQANCHKE
-545 LDGNSA
+545 GGV
-551 TIPLKGYRAEVM
+551 IVPEKGYRAEVM

-568 GGKLFSSAAEADKEN
+568 GGKLFSPAAMEDKEN

-590 NCKEETE
+590 NCEEVTE

>member
-1 MKKRILYMAM
+1 ML
-11 MAAAFTS
+11 
-18 CQDNTT
+18 
-24 ETEYPHD
+24 E
-31 ASLDI
+31 
-36 KVGSID
+36 KV
-42 CGSADAVVVENI
+42 E
-54 TKSATTRASQ
+54 
-64 KAEEVEWLKD
+64 
-74 PLLKGIDVS
+74 
-83 YYLRSDENKNTSTA
+83 
-97 VLKLLP
+97 
-103 ETDQVAGDSTKYSF
+103 
-117 NYKDE
+117 
-122 NGQETPKPAQW
+122 
-133 KGNAGHVFH
+133 
-142 GFYIPE
+142 
-148 GISNGDIS
+148 
-156 NQSESEIS
+156 
-164 NELNAES
+164 
-171 YYDKL
+171 
-176 WRYLSMP
+176 
-183 PNHEIMATVGY
+183 
-194 VRLPFRH
+194 
-201 RLSRVLAYV
+201 
-210 LIDPDLKTSIKDN
+210 
-223 IISFENVKVLQKV
+223 
-236 VGTTPKWTTARKVVP
+236 GTTPRWTTARKVVP

-328 ALVMYDEDMSNGMT
+328 ALVMYDEDMSNGMN
-342 AAKYADKTNSIDF
+342 AAKYADETNSIDF

-441 DGDSYMEQ
+441 DGDFYKEQ
-449 YVDGTK
+449 YVDDTK

-463 VMPTETIKAN
+463 VMPTDTIKAN

-531 DVQPGQANCHLEKD
+531 EAAAGQANCHKE
-545 LDGNSA
+545 GGV
-551 TIPLKGYRAEVM
+551 IVPEKGYRAEVM

-568 GGKLFSSAAEADKEN
+568 GGKLFSPAAVEDKEN

-590 NCKEETE
+590 NCEEVTE

>member
-11 MAAAFTS
+11 MAAAFAS
-18 CQDNTT
+18 CQDNTI

-64 KAEEVEWLKD
+64 KAEDVEWLKD

-103 ETDQVAGDSTKYSF
+103 ETEQVAGDSTKYSF

-122 NGQETPKPAQW
+122 KGQETQKPAQW

-148 GISNGDIS
+148 GISNGEIG

-164 NELNAES
+164 NEPNAES

-210 LIDPDLKTSIKDN
+210 LIDPDLKTSIKDS
-223 IISFENVKVLQKV
+223 IISFENVKVLEKV
-236 VGTTPKWTTARKVVP
+236 EGTTPQWTTARKVVP

-328 ALVMYDEDMSNGMT
+328 ALVMYDEDMSNGMN
-342 AAKYADKTNSIDF
+342 AAKYADETNSIDF

-441 DGDSYMEQ
+441 DGDFYKEQ
-449 YVDGTK
+449 YVDDDIWK
-455 WIEMFKNA
+455 QYFFSA
-463 VMPTETIKAN
+463 VMPNYIE
-473 IPSDNHWGDY
+473 PLEESSVMNHWGDY
-483 FVLDNDITINT
+483 FVLDKDITINV
-494 SDLSSDFIFTGH
+494 SEFPADFIFTGH
-506 LDGRGHTIELTGER
+506 LDGRGHTITLTGGTDDTR
-520 GYLFD
+520 YLFD

-531 DVQPGQANCHLEKD
+531 EAAAGQANCHKE
-545 LDGNSA
+545 GGV
-551 TIPLKGYRAEVM
+551 IVPEKGYRAEVM

-568 GGKLFSSAAEADKEN
+568 GGKLFSPAAVEDKEN

-590 NCKEETE
+590 NCEEVTE

>member
-1 MKKRILYMAM
+1 M
-11 MAAAFTS
+11 MAAAFAS
-18 CQDNTT
+18 CQDNTI

-122 NGQETPKPAQW
+122 KGQETQKPAQW

-148 GISNGDIS
+148 GISNGEIG
-156 NQSESEIS
+156 NQSKSEIS

-210 LIDPDLKTSIKDN
+210 LIDPDLKTEIKDN

-236 VGTTPKWTTARKVVP
+236 KGTTPKWTTARKVVP

-328 ALVMYDEDMSNGMT
+328 ALVMYDEDMSNGMN
-342 AAKYADKTNSIDF
+342 AAKYADETNSIDF

-441 DGDSYMEQ
+441 DGDFYKEQ

-455 WIEMFKNA
+455 WIRMFKNA
-463 VMPTETIKAN
+463 VMPTDTIKAN
-473 IPSDNHWGDY
+473 ILSDNHWGDY

-494 SDLSSDFIFTGH
+494 SNLPSDFIFTGH

-531 DVQPGQANCHLEKD
+531 DAQPGQANCHLEKD

-551 TIPLKGYRAEVM
+551 TIPLSGYRAEVM